1 MQLKRA
7 LFVLQL
13 LVFLLFCLA
22 LPSPSYFAA
31 ADELTG
37 DVTGA
42 VTLRH
47 NYYLERS
54 TRVVAPEA
62 GIRLDLPSATTV
74 EAIYLVDAITSASL
88 AAGAIE
94 DVAFTEIRH
103 DIRARVEQ
111 RVNLNGNPAA
121 FGAII
126 RRSHEPD
133 YDSLAVSL
141 MARAEMNKRNTI
153 AGIRLNF
160 LEDEIRQTFRG
171 RDNTPTTMDFNERLS
186 GVGFGMTLT
195 QLLSPTI
202 SASGEYEIYTLDGF
216 TANAYRRVQVAGTP
230 IPEKHPDQRRRHSLA
245 GRLAILFP
253 AIAASL
259 HVHIRLYQ
267 DDWKIRAAAPELR
280 AYKSLGE
287 SAHLRFRYR
296 YYQQSSAFFSQESR
310 EYQLSD
316 PYFTADPKMT
326 AFRSH
331 LLGGQMKIFG
341 RFLEAG
347 RFPRLRDLSFDL
359 GFEYIFNTNA
369 YGNGLIMQAGM
380 HIPF

>member
-1 MQLKRA
+1 MRLQLRRAFLLLSLA
-7 LFVLQL
+7 LFII
-13 LVFLLFCLA
+13 
-22 LPSPSYFAA
+22 SPFAA

-37 DVTGA
+37 DITGA
-42 VTLRH
+42 ITLRH

-54 TRVVAPEA
+54 TRVIAPEA

-88 AAGAIE
+88 AAGALE

-103 DIRARVEQ
+103 DIRARIEQ
-111 RVNLNGNPAA
+111 RLEINGNPAA

-171 RDNTPTTMDFNERLS
+171 RENTPTTMDFNERLG
-186 GVGFGMTLT
+186 GVGFGITLS
-195 QLLSPTI
+195 QLLSPAI
-202 SASGEYEIYTLDGF
+202 SASGEYEIYMLDGF

-230 IPEKHPDQRRRHSLA
+230 VPEKHPDQRRRHSLA
-245 GRLAILFP
+245 GRLAVLFP

-259 HVHIRLYQ
+259 HIHIRLYQ
-267 DDWKIRAAAPELR
+267 DDWKIRALAPELR

-287 SAHLRFRYR
+287 SAHLRLRYR
-296 YYQQSSAFFSQESR
+296 YYQQSAAFFYEASG
-310 EYQLSD
+310 EYDIAD
-316 PYFTADPKMT
+316 PYVSADPKMS
-326 AFRSH
+326 AFNSH
-331 LLGGQMKIFG
+331 LFGGQMKIFG
-341 RFLEAG
+341 HFLEASH
-347 RFPRLRDLSFDL
+347 FPRLRELSFDL

-369 YGNGLIMQAGM
+369 YGNGLIMQAGLN
-380 HIPF
+380 IPF